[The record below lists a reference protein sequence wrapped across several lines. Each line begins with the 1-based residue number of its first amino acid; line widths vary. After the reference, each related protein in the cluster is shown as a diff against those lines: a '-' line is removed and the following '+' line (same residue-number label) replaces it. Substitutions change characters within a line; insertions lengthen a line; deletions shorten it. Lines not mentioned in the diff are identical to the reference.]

1 MRAKDKLRAYW
12 SKRENDLMLYHPLG
26 MQTVCD
32 AHWLSNMLDKKFT
45 EELRRRGYD
54 PRTLKFS
61 IEPLAGNDRF
71 ASQRPEAD
79 DGE

>member
-1 MRAKDKLRAYW
+1 MKAQDKLRAYW
-12 SKRENDLMLYHPLG
+12 SKRERDLMLFHPLG

-32 AHWLSNMLDKKFT
+32 AHYLSGVFDKEFL

-71 ASQRPEAD
+71 ASQREESD
-79 DGE
+79 DA